1 MINSSGNKNLQLTT
15 RIYKHNNPATT
26 TKSQCGFTHVDRTW
40 QSFLLIFFLMSD
52 NFHRLFL
59 LVLQTYMNYTQPLD
73 SLVDFSFESV

>member
-1 MINSSGNKNLQLTT
+1 MITSSGNMNLQTQQPSYLE
-15 RIYKHNNPATT
+15 NPNVA
-26 TKSQCGFTHVDRTW
+26 SHVDRAW

-59 LVLQTYMNYTQPLD
+59 VVLQTYMNYTQPLD